1 MEFLILMAQTK
12 VAKLSSTIDQTYPL
26 KFMIKYYNKG
36 KKLDYMI
43 PAQWIPSPT

>member
-12 VAKLSSTIDQTYPL
+12 VAKLSSMIDQIYL
-26 KFMIKYYNKG
+26 LMLMIKYYNKG

-43 PAQWIPSPT
+43 PAQLIPSPT